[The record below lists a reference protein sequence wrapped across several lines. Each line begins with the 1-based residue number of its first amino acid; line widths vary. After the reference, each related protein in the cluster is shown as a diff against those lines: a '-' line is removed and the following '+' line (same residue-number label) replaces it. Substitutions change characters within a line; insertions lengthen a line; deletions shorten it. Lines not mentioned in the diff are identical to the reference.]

1 MHNLEKLISEWR
13 KSAATNVSAET
24 LDELETH
31 LRETTEQLVR
41 SGMNLPDAFQ
51 RALADL
57 GNMPKIASEF
67 RKLDEPLWLPV
78 KLAIGVTAL
87 LALILAIFVIARLD
101 SSRSSLLL
109 AAHVFTI
116 SLGYTLTLL
125 IGGLGICFVSQRCVE
140 DFSTSRLHSIAR
152 VSLVLGSVAL
162 FFTTLG
168 VLLAMVWAKIEWG
181 HYWAWDPKEI
191 GGLSVVVWLAC
202 GRAPVFQKQ
211 RARSSCHQHARKH
224 CGKPRMVWTAG
235 ERFASI
241 RDAQHFPPA
250 DNCDPGQSRFL
261 CHWLCPG
268 WPIAIKKR
276 RIKKRTGKY
285 ALYH

>member
-1 MHNLEKLISEWR
+1 MHNLEEFISEWR
-13 KSAATNVSAET
+13 KSAAPNVSPDT

-41 SGMNLPDAFQ
+41 SGMNPSDAFQ
-51 RALADL
+51 GALAAL

-87 LALILAIFVIARLD
+87 LALSLVIYAIARLD
-101 SSRSSLLL
+101 SSRSSLVL
-109 AAHVFTI
+109 AAHTFTI

-125 IGGLGICFVSQRCVE
+125 IGGLGICFVSQRSVE

-152 VSLVLGSVAL
+152 VSLILGSVAL

-181 HYWAWDPKEI
+181 RYWAWDPKET
-191 GGLSVVVWLAC
+191 GGFSVVVWLAC
-202 GRAPVFQKQ
+202 YLVAHRFFK
-211 RARSSCHQHARKH
+211 SSERGVLAISMLGNIVVILAWFGPSVSGSHQYGTSSKS
-224 CGKPRMVWTAG
+224 VLLT
-235 ERFASI
+235 
-241 RDAQHFPPA
+241 
-250 DNCDPGQSRFL
+250 
-261 CHWLCPG
+261 
-268 WPIAIKKR
+268 IAILLNLAFFAIGFVPAGR
-276 RIKKRTGKY
+276 LRWRN
-285 ALYH
+285 HR

>member
-87 LALILAIFVIARLD
+87 LALILAIFVIARFD

-162 FFTTLG
+162 FLTTLG

-181 HYWAWDPKEI
+181 RYWAWDSKEI
-191 GGLSVVVWLAC
+191 GGFSVVVWLAC
-202 GRAPVFQKQ
+202 YLVAHRFFK
-211 RARSSCHQHARKH
+211 RSERGVLAISMLGNIVVSLAWFGPRVNGLHQY
-224 CGKPRMVWTAG
+224 GTPNT
-235 ERFASI
+235 S
-241 RDAQHFPPA
+241 
-250 DNCDPGQSRFL
+250 L
-261 CHWLCPG
+261 LLT
-268 WPIAIKKR
+268 IAILVNLAFFAIGFVPAGR
-276 RIKKRTGKY
+276 LRLRNDG
-285 ALYH
+285 

>member
-1 MHNLEKLISEWR
+1 MHNVEKLITEWR

-41 SGMNLPDAFQ
+41 SGMNPPDAFQ

-78 KLAIGVTAL
+78 KLAIGVTGF
-87 LALILAIFVIARLD
+87 LALILAIYVIARLD
-101 SSRSSLLL
+101 SGRSSLVL
-109 AAHVFTI
+109 AAHIFTI

-162 FFTTLG
+162 FLTALG

-181 HYWAWDPKEI
+181 RYWAWDAKEV
-191 GGLSVVVWLAC
+191 GGFCVVVWLVCYLAAH
-202 GRAPVFQKQ
+202 RLFK
-211 RARSSCHQHARKH
+211 SSERGVLAISMLGNIVVILAWFGPGVNGSHQY
-224 CGKPRMVWTAG
+224 GT
-235 ERFASI
+235 STTY
-241 RDAQHFPPA
+241 
-250 DNCDPGQSRFL
+250 L
-261 CHWLCPG
+261 LLT
-268 WPIAIKKR
+268 IAILVNLAFFAIGFVPAGR
-276 RIKKRTGKY
+276 LRIRND
-285 ALYH
+285 

>member
-1 MHNLEKLISEWR
+1 MHNLEKFISEWR
-13 KSAATNVSAET
+13 KSAATNVSADAV
-24 LDELETH
+24 DELETH

-41 SGMNLPDAFQ
+41 SGMNPADAFQ

-87 LALILAIFVIARLD
+87 LALILAIFVIVRLD
-101 SSRSSLLL
+101 FCRGWLLL
-109 AAHVFTI
+109 AAHQFTVI
-116 SLGYTLTLL
+116 LGYTLTLL

-162 FFTTLG
+162 FLTTLG

-181 HYWAWDPKEI
+181 RYWAWDAKEI
-191 GGLSVVVWLAC
+191 GGFSVVVWLVCYLVAHRLFKNSERGVLAISMLGNIVVILAWFGTQVNGLHQYGTSYRSLLLIIAVLVNLAFFAVGFVPA
-202 GRAPVFQKQ
+202 GRL
-211 RARSSCHQHARKH
+211 R
-224 CGKPRMVWTAG
+224 
-235 ERFASI
+235 I
-241 RDAQHFPPA
+241 RND
-250 DNCDPGQSRFL
+250 G
-261 CHWLCPG
+261 
-268 WPIAIKKR
+268 
-276 RIKKRTGKY
+276 
-285 ALYH
+285 